1 MPDVLIVPESPARR
15 DCVFLPFECSW
26 REAGPDVGWL
36 HLAGELDIA
45 STPELERTLR
55 ESQFQMRLVVLDLR
69 ELMFMDSCGVREI
82 VNAGIGAREAGRQL
96 VVLRG
101 PPNVHRM
108 FSLTGSLDKVEF
120 VEPGS
125 LLAPAAAEL
134 RR

>member
-1 MPDVLIVPESPARR
+1 VPESPAQR
-15 DCVFLPFECSW
+15 DCAFLAFECSW

-36 HLAGELDIA
+36 RLAGELDIA
-45 STPELERTLR
+45 STPELARTLR
-55 ESQFQMRLVVLDLR
+55 ESQFQMQLVVLDLR
-69 ELMFMDSCGVREI
+69 ELVFTDSCGVHEI
-82 VNAGIGAREAGRQL
+82 VNAGIRAREAGRQL

-108 FSLTGSLDKVEF
+108 FSLTGSLDTVEF

-125 LLAPAAAEL
+125 LPAPGGEP